1 MLPLQKIV
9 YIMINT
15 KKILA
20 TLVIIST
27 SVYMCHAQN
36 TVTPVTSH
44 KPVKLTT
51 VAAAPPTIVY
61 KVAKKYLDKVPITL
75 NEDKT
80 GIVSYPAP
88 GDINESQLPTPLK
101 HGWYLDNRGIGPNT
115 VFISLTYKEYAQL
128 KSAPDAEQFSK
139 LIMGKNPI
147 KAMYNCGSRFKFK
160 NITEEL
166 NTIIDNKFIN
176 CKKLK

>member
-1 MLPLQKIV
+1 
-9 YIMINT
+9 MINT
-15 KKILA
+15 KNILA
-20 TLVIIST
+20 ALIFIST
-27 SVYMCHAQN
+27 SIFMCNAQN
-36 TVTPVTSH
+36 TVTPVATS
-44 KPVKLTT
+44 KPVKHA
-51 VAAAPPTIVY
+51 VSAAAPPTIVY
-61 KVAKKYLDKVPITL
+61 KTAKKYLDKVPITL

-101 HGWYLDNRGIGPNT
+101 KGWYLDNRGIGPNS
-115 VFISLTYKEYAQL
+115 VFLSLTYKEYAQL

-147 KAMYNCGSRFKFK
+147 KAMYNCGNRLKFK
-160 NITEEL
+160 NIEEEL